1 MADITPTAGDYL
13 RPHSSPWGSP
23 HIRTMALST
32 GISSNIIYIGT
43 VVGLDVNS
51 TQFRNCVSPSS
62 LTSNTVVSTA
72 IVGIAAEGP
81 GASATSPSST
91 NIQGTLI
98 PVWDANPSIEF
109 RGRTRNGLLNSTI
122 VGEVKDILWDST
134 LHIHLI
140 NVGAS
145 SLSAPAPRV
154 LITGLLDNSGDS
166 GGLVTFKFLQKDVTS
181 SLSTNSLLAFWK

>member
-1 MADITPTAGDYL
+1 MADITPTGGDFF
-13 RPHSSPWGSP
+13 RPHMSPWGSP
-23 HIRTMALST
+23 QIRTMALST

-51 TQFRNCVSPSS
+51 TSYRNCVSPSS

-91 NIQGTLI
+91 NVQGTLI
-98 PVWDANPSIEF
+98 PIWDANPSIEF

-134 LHIHLI
+134 LHIHLV

-166 GGLVTFKFLQKDVTS
+166 GGAVTFKFITKDITS